1 MRKRRV
7 SDNGV
12 RERER
17 NTKIIVTRK
26 ERKIERMRD
35 KDKRD
40 KEREKKFKDN
50 ILQTQR

>member
-1 MRKRRV
+1 MRNRRV

-12 RERER
+12 RER
-17 NTKIIVTRK
+17 NIKIRVSSR
-26 ERKIERMRD
+26 ERKIERLRG

-40 KEREKKFKDN
+40 KEREKKIKDN